1 MTLFR
6 RLLLAAVA
14 GAAIAPCAQ
23 AQTAPPKVRQGYS
36 FNGEQIIARTTIP
49 LADLDL
55 ATPAGVRTLLD
66 RIQAAADLVCAGSGP
81 QLASVEIE
89 CRAQAVRDAV
99 TRAGSPALSDLAA
112 REARRP

>member
-1 MTLFR
+1 MTPY

-14 GAAIAPCAQ
+14 CVAIAPQ
-23 AQTAPPKVRQGYS
+23 VHGEPTFPQVRQGYS
-36 FNGEQIIARTTIP
+36 FNGEQIVARTIIP
-49 LADLDL
+49 VADLDL
-55 ATPAGVRTLLD
+55 ATPDGVRTLLD
-66 RIQAAADLVCAGSGP
+66 RIQAAADLVCNTSGP

-99 TRAGSPALSDLAA
+99 ARAGSPALSDLAA